1 MAERL
6 YECMFLLD
14 SGRFA
19 QDRPG
24 TEEAVKDLLGK
35 CGGEILAAAP
45 WQDGKLPYVI
55 EGHKK
60 GCHYLTYVKMDGSQV
75 GELARLCKLSEL
87 VLRHLVIDHTD
98 HGALFHE
105 KLIPTLQ
112 NHVAGTGQEEEPR
125 QEFYGGFGG
134 RGGRGGR
141 W

>member
-45 WQDGKLPYVI
+45 WQDGKLPYQI

-75 GELARLCKLSEL
+75 GELGRLCKLSDL
-87 VLRHLVIDHTD
+87 ILRHMVIDHTD
-98 HGALFHE
+98 HGGLFHE
-105 KLIPTLQ
+105 KLIPALQ
-112 NHVAGTGQEEEPR
+112 HHVAGTGQEEEPR
-125 QEFYGGFGG
+125 QDYFGGG

>member
-1 MAERL
+1 
-6 YECMFLLD
+6 MFLLD

-45 WQDGKLPYVI
+45 WQDGKLPYMI
-55 EGHKK
+55 EGAKK

-75 GELARLCKLSEL
+75 TELARLVKLSDL

-98 HGALFHE
+98 HGGLFHE
-105 KLIPTLQ
+105 KLVPALQ
-112 NHVAGTGQEEEPR
+112 HHVAGTGQEEEPR
-125 QEFYGGFGG
+125 QDYYGGG

>member
-19 QDRPG
+19 QDRSG
-24 TEEAVKDLLGK
+24 TEDAVKDLLGK

-45 WQDGKLPYVI
+45 WQDGKLPYPI
-55 EGHKK
+55 EGYKK

-75 GELARLCKLSEL
+75 GELARLVKLSDL

-125 QEFYGGFGG
+125 QDYFMGG
-134 RGGRGGR
+134 RGGGRGGR